1 MAEYQ
6 EFGVDR
12 EGIFMHGTEVEQR
25 VHNYKHICPPTNG
38 DPDGD
43 GVHEEVFPFIP
54 DPNAFTI
61 IDDVQL
67 RYPTSPVVSQAN
79 TVVASFDVFR
89 EIQVTIPASVAA
101 RVNARLEQEVG
112 ANPGNQLE
120 MWIIGR
126 NVGGTDIE
134 TYPSAPLRVVQGQ
147 YVRAEANN
155 HHGSHT
161 IHWHG
166 IEPTTMNDGV
176 GKHSFEIAQGDNF
189 IYQFQPHQAGT
200 FFFHCHKNT
209 VLHFEM
215 GMFSLLIVD
224 PPVQGAPFAIGGP
237 GVVAGRLDVGNG
249 YDPDA
254 TNLISYQ
261 QEKIWVADDMDSRWH
276 FNNTGANEGHDH
288 AMQACDRDDPM
299 AAGTFY
305 QFDPEGMNLN
315 LFKPDIF
322 AVTGVFLDYGTTG
335 PEGGNVEFGNPF
347 EGNIA
352 TGNAGNPNLG
362 LVQVNA
368 LAGQKI
374 LIRFLNASYSIV
386 DLRMPVDCFVI
397 AMGGIPLGATDKTK
411 YSRPYR
417 LPKGSALS
425 SISARRFELII
436 DTADLGEGDPLF
448 FDPSNPTFLHATLTY
463 YDWIKG
469 RPGGKRAIV
478 RIPINLPA

>member
-1 MAEYQ
+1 MADYQ

-12 EGIFMHGTEVEQR
+12 QGSFMHGTAEEQR
-25 VHNYKHICPPTNG
+25 IHNYKHICPPTNG
-38 DPDGD
+38 DPNGD
-43 GVHEEVFPFIP
+43 GIGSEPGTPNP
-54 DPNAFTI
+54 DPEAFTI
-61 IDDVQL
+61 IDDMQV
-67 RYPTSPVVSQAN
+67 RFPGSPLVSPGN
-79 TVVASFDVFR
+79 TVTFIRDVYR
-89 EIQVTIPASVAA
+89 EIQVPIPANVAA
-101 RVNARLEQEVG
+101 RVNVRLQAEVG
-112 ANPGNQLE
+112 DNPGQQLE
-120 MWIIGR
+120 MWIIGAK
-126 NVGGTDIE
+126 VGGADIY
-134 TYPSAPLRVVQGQ
+134 TYPSQAIRVRQGQ
-147 YVRAEANN
+147 YVRVTVNN

-166 IEPTTMNDGV
+166 IEPTAMNDGV
-176 GKHSFEIAQGDNF
+176 GKHSFEIADGDDF
-189 IYQFQPHQAGT
+189 IYQWVPHQAGT

-215 GMFSLLIVD
+215 GMFALLIVD
-224 PPVQGAPFAIGGP
+224 PDVQGAPFTTGGQ
-237 GVVAGRLDVGNG
+237 GVVAGRLDVDNG
-249 YDPDA
+249 YDP
-254 TNLISYQ
+254 NGVNFINYH

-276 FNNTGANEGHDH
+276 FNHDGANEGHDH
-288 AMQACDRDDPM
+288 NMQDCVPANPM

-305 QFDPEGMNLN
+305 QFKPNRMNLN

-322 AVTGVFLDYGTTG
+322 AVTGVFLDYGDTG
-335 PEGGNVEFGNPF
+335 PEGGEVEFGNPF
-347 EGNIA
+347 RGNLA

-386 DLRMPVDCFVI
+386 DLRLPVDCFVI
-397 AMGGIPLGATDKTK
+397 AMGGIPLGVTDKTK

-425 SISARRFELII
+425 SISARRFEIII
-436 DTADLGEGDPLF
+436 DTNDLGTGSPLF

-478 RIPINLPA
+478 RIPINLP